1 MDRKSCPGCARTEFI
16 CSSHAKKMKT
26 TFKEK
31 EQQLEEEIK
40 ERDILIQEMW
50 RVNQE
55 QENGDLN
62 KENEELKQEVK
73 ELKEKQTFAY
83 VNYCEE
89 RRISDREI
97 QAFERKV
104 KNYEKHFKEITIV
117 VESTIDEHVKK
128 EQDLKDEIKELRE
141 KYIEEKTRFNEEK
154 FDLIW
159 KNAQLTEQIGRQP
172 LQAVQDVSHFENQF
186 RILRTEFERRETEL
200 IQEKERLEW
209 KVYDLESELNTQ
221 QKREREWQLEKLQ
234 IDKSMCILAIELN
247 AVIEKSEKIMLK
259 KIVDQ
264 NEKINKLESTLQ
276 LTGFKL
282 TESHVQLKNYENRE
296 ERHRKQNDGM
306 FDTIQRQELDVIQ
319 LKSQIEQLETKMSD
333 ESQQFENS
341 LEQANSQMKSLEE
354 QLRDAESLLI
364 EEQKKSAH
372 TQELANQLW
381 ESDQWIDE
389 KIEEMNTEKFAT
401 EEKLNKVKTHFENYK
416 KSAANYIQK
425 TAERVAEETG
435 ELREEISSLK
445 KKYNSVSR
453 EYDEAKRLLSRHKMF

>member
-55 QENGDLN
+55 QENRDFK

-89 RRISDREI
+89 RRISDRDI
-97 QAFERKV
+97 QALERKI
-104 KNYEKHFKEITIV
+104 KNYEKKFKEITIV
-117 VESTIDEHVKK
+117 VESTIDEHAKK

-159 KNAQLTEQIGRQP
+159 KNAQLTQQIGRQ
-172 LQAVQDVSHFENQF
+172 Q
-186 RILRTEFERRETEL
+186 TEL

-209 KVYDLESELNTQ
+209 KVYNLEFELNTQ

-247 AVIEKSEKIMLK
+247 AVIEKSEKIMQK
-259 KIVDQ
+259 KIADQ

-306 FDTIQRQELDVIQ
+306 FDTIQRQELEVIQ
-319 LKSQIEQLETKMSD
+319 LKSQIEQLETKMSE

-341 LEQANSQMKSLEE
+341 LKQANSQVQHFEE

-389 KIEEMNTEKFAT
+389 KIEEMNTEKIAT
-401 EEKLNKVKTHFENYK
+401 EEELNKVKTHFENYK
-416 KSAANYIQK
+416 KSIANDKQNNAQK
-425 TAERVAEETG
+425 VAVETG
-435 ELREEISSLK
+435 NLREEINNLK
-445 KKYNSVSR
+445 RKYNAMYA
-453 EYDEAKRLLSRHKMF
+453 EYEEAKRLLSRHKMF